1 MKALI
6 EKIRSF
12 ARDVKTEMTKV
23 SWPSR
28 EDLKDSTLV
37 VIVVMLLFSAFA
49 FTVDRIL
56 SAAVKLLFSYL
67 VG

>member
-12 ARDVKTEMTKV
+12 ARDVRTEMTKV

-37 VIVVMLLFSAFA
+37 VIAVMLLFSAFA

>member
-12 ARDVKTEMTKV
+12 ARDVQTEMTKV

-49 FTVDRIL
+49 FTVERIL